1 MNSHLP
7 HQKCPPGSKEQV
19 HSTDSKEAVVREACI
34 SLEEAI
40 NQEVVEVAVVTK
52 VGETEEDIIREVN
65 TYLQAPIVQESI
77 NLILRNTY

>member
-1 MNSHLP
+1 MSKHLL

-19 HSTDSKEAVVREACI
+19 RSTDSKEAVVREACI

-40 NQEVVEVAVVTK
+40 NLEVVEVAVVTK

-77 NLILRNTY
+77 LL

>member
-19 HSTDSKEAVVREACI
+19 RNTDSKEAVVRVACI

-40 NQEVVEVAVVTK
+40 NLAVVEVE
-52 VGETEEDIIREVN
+52 ETEEDIIREVN
-65 TYLQAPIVQESI
+65 T
-77 NLILRNTY
+77 

>member
-1 MNSHLP
+1 MSKHLP

-19 HSTDSKEAVVREACI
+19 RSTDSKEAVVREACI

-40 NQEVVEVAVVTK
+40 NLEVVEVAVVTK

-65 TYLQAPIVQESI
+65 TYLQAPIMQESI
-77 NLILRNTY
+77 NRQ

>member
-19 HSTDSKEAVVREACI
+19 RNKDSKEAVVRVACI

-40 NQEVVEVAVVTK
+40 NLAVVEVEVVTK
-52 VGETEEDIIREVN
+52 VEETEEDIIREVN
-65 TYLQAPIVQESI
+65 A
-77 NLILRNTY
+77 

>member
-19 HSTDSKEAVVREACI
+19 RNTDSKEAVVRVACI

-40 NQEVVEVAVVTK
+40 NLAVVEVAVVEVAVVEVAVVTK
-52 VGETEEDIIREVN
+52 VEETEEDIIREVN
-65 TYLQAPIVQESI
+65 A
-77 NLILRNTY
+77 

>member
-19 HSTDSKEAVVREACI
+19 RHKDSKEAVVRVACI

-40 NQEVVEVAVVTK
+40 NLAVVEVAVVTK
-52 VGETEEDIIREVN
+52 VEETEEDIIREVN
-65 TYLQAPIVQESI
+65 AYLALSQ
-77 NLILRNTY
+77 LL

>member
-19 HSTDSKEAVVREACI
+19 RHKDSKEAVVRVACI

-40 NQEVVEVAVVTK
+40 NLAVVEVAVVTK
-52 VGETEEDIIREVN
+52 VEETEEDIIREVN
-65 TYLQAPIVQESI
+65 A
-77 NLILRNTY
+77 

>member
-19 HSTDSKEAVVREACI
+19 RNTDSKEAVVRVACI

-40 NQEVVEVAVVTK
+40 NLAVVEVEVVTK
-52 VGETEEDIIREVN
+52 VEETEEDIIREVN
-65 TYLQAPIVQESI
+65 T
-77 NLILRNTY
+77 

>member
-19 HSTDSKEAVVREACI
+19 RNTDSKEAVVRVACI

-40 NQEVVEVAVVTK
+40 NLAVVEVVVVTK
-52 VGETEEDIIREVN
+52 VEETEEDIIREVN
-65 TYLQAPIVQESI
+65 A
-77 NLILRNTY
+77 